1 MRIFVHSKENNLV
14 AEPEQNQTTVTKER
28 KESSMSDEG
37 QIGSET
43 DLKVHIENDL
53 DIKEDKTHNTETIRD
68 SMDELVSETNKSGQI
83 GDMLQESMEDVIP
96 EKNDILLNTSKPIH
110 EGGELENSVSN
121 DTTLNEQSN
130 NLDKELESLGNEF
143 GITNKDRENEHLNSE
158 ETQAPHNNDNNGVQS
173 DDVNEQLNKIDMDVD
188 MGSTSHIGITDE
200 EFERR
205 IQEVMS
211 TAAPSDST
219 SNKPNEINEQE
230 NSQSKEKIIEINE
243 NIEDSHSGIASND
256 ENKQDSK
263 EHSDNNIDN
272 VISEEMQMELDKM
285 ESSDNLENNDNNN
298 EDSNKNFD
306 IDKVLTKDD
315 KQITENH
322 EQNQQSILSQLD
334 DIEKMTQTTQDTEM
348 TSGNDPVSVQTATE
362 LEPVKEKQLAETKIS
377 DIPTIEEIE
386 TEPVVEEVKQEMYN
400 GISIQSDSSLL
411 TDVTKSDA
419 LAEYKKLIN
428 GSAKIN
434 TDIILNAQLS
444 ALPLAFSAPQYLP
457 FDVQFLIN
465 TLPILDNLS
474 TQILR
479 ILAQGPYQK
488 IMEMVTNTD
497 TFTGKA
503 FENLIKI
510 FEDTKIH
517 YGSQTNPFFTV
528 ENITGGLWKF
538 GADPPSFL
546 KGLEDT
552 VEGTLRKIN
561 LSTFLLATLGL
572 VDLGFF
578 FLNEAF
584 LDVFCPPQNLDPA
597 QSMSELENHDSV
609 SSASS
614 FIDSDRFKLALTS
627 RSSTKFLKSQA
638 VLYLELKT
646 QAYISAIELGD
657 RAKEEIIQDLFPDN
671 LGEILIRRRDPTFNP
686 NNPLKKKISRNSTMF
701 TPAELDFLSRCDSRK
716 KTLISYSSES
726 GLMEAYEWVK
736 FLNDLLEYVSK
747 NVGFLI
753 WGPRGRVSHELAR
766 YKRSTAAESSSEMEE
781 QAGNK
786 KLKTNGGGPF
796 TTTTLES
803 NSSSATSDVINS
815 DNVNSAGKNG
825 NNGKKDASNKKSGES
840 KTKPKTE
847 TPEGEEF
854 NYYGNSTDT
863 KSSKTNRQ
871 NRPSAFRRTWSEEE
885 EDALREGLKLQDTHW
900 TAILEL
906 FGAGGKISEALKNRN
921 PLQLKDKAR
930 NWKLHYLRNSLEL
943 PSYLKNVTG
952 DLSNED
958 KLKRDASLNLRRPN
972 SGKT

>member
-1 MRIFVHSKENNLV
+1 MSVHFEEDNLV
-14 AEPEQNQTTVTKER
+14 GQPEQNQTKDTTER
-28 KESSMSDEG
+28 QGSSMGDEE
-37 QIGSET
+37 QTTSET
-43 DLKVHIENDL
+43 DPKVSIANDS
-53 DIKEDKTHNTETIRD
+53 DIKEENLQNKETVSDSTGDLVTEN
-68 SMDELVSETNKSGQI
+68 NKPLQTEE
-83 GDMLQESMEDVIP
+83 MLQEHIVNVIA
-96 EKNDILLNTSKPIH
+96 EKKDTNLNTSKPIPA
-110 EGGELENSVSN
+110 GNELQNPTSN
-121 DTTLNEQSN
+121 DTSLNDQSN
-130 NLDKELESLGNEF
+130 ILDKTLESLGNEF
-143 GITNKDRENEHLNSE
+143 GLSNKDHENEHLNSE
-158 ETQAPHNNDNNGVQS
+158 ERSAQKNNDINKIQS

-188 MGSTSHIGITDE
+188 MDSTSHIGITDE

-211 TAAPSDST
+211 TANPSDST
-219 SNKPNEINEQE
+219 SNKHNEKDEQE
-230 NSQSKEKIIEINE
+230 NPQKTKEKSIEINE
-243 NIEDSHSGIASND
+243 NIENSHPDNASND
-256 ENKQDSK
+256 ESKQGTNEQK
-263 EHSDNNIDN
+263 GNHIDN
-272 VISEEMQMELDKM
+272 VISEEMQMELDKI
-285 ESSDNLENNDNNN
+285 ESRDYLENNNNNN
-298 EDSNKNFD
+298 EESNKNFD
-306 IDKVLTKDD
+306 IERVITKDD
-315 KQITENH
+315 KQTIDH

-334 DIEKMTQTTQDTEM
+334 DIEKMTQTAQDEEV
-348 TSGNDPVSVQTATE
+348 SNNKVSVQAATE
-362 LEPVKEKQLAETKIS
+362 LEPVKEKQLADPKVS
-377 DIPTIEEIE
+377 DVSTVEEPESENVIEEK
-386 TEPVVEEVKQEMYN
+386 KQEMYN
-400 GISIQSDSSLL
+400 GISIPSDSSLL
-411 TDVTKSDA
+411 TDVTKSEA

-428 GSAKIN
+428 GSARIN

-465 TLPILDNLS
+465 TLPVLDNLS

-510 FEDTKIH
+510 FEDTKVH

-597 QSMSELENHDSV
+597 QSMSELENLDSV
-609 SSASS
+609 SSAAS
-614 FIDSDRFKLALTS
+614 FVDSDRFKLALTS

-671 LGEILIRRRDPTFNP
+671 LGEILIRRRDPNFNP

-716 KTLISYSSES
+716 KTLISYSTES

-766 YKRSTAAESSSEMEE
+766 YKRSNTAESLGDVEE
-781 QAGNK
+781 QTGIK
-786 KLKTNGGGPF
+786 KLKTNGGTPF
-796 TTTTLES
+796 TTATLES
-803 NSSSATSDVINS
+803 NSSSTTSDVKNS
-815 DNVNSAGKNG
+815 DSDNSANENG
-825 NNGKKDASNKKSGES
+825 NSGKKDHSNRKSGES
-840 KTKPKTE
+840 KVKVKTE
-847 TPEGEEF
+847 TPEAEEF
-854 NYYGNSTDT
+854 NYYGNS

-885 EDALREGLKLQDTHW
+885 EDALREGLKLRDTHW

-958 KLKRDASLNLRRPN
+958 KLRRDASLNLRRPN
-972 SGKT
+972 SGKP

>member
-1 MRIFVHSKENNLV
+1 MSDHSEEDNLV
-14 AEPEQNQTTVTKER
+14 GQPEQNQTIDTTER
-28 KESSMSDEG
+28 QGSSMGDEE
-37 QIGSET
+37 QTTSET
-43 DLKVHIENDL
+43 DPKVSIANDS
-53 DIKEDKTHNTETIRD
+53 DIKEENLQNKETVSDSTGDLVTENNKP
-68 SMDELVSETNKSGQI
+68 LQSEE
-83 GDMLQESMEDVIP
+83 MLQEHIVNVIAD
-96 EKNDILLNTSKPIH
+96 KKDTNLNTSKPIPA
-110 EGGELENSVSN
+110 GNELQNSTSN
-121 DTTLNEQSN
+121 DTSLNDQSN
-130 NLDKELESLGNEF
+130 ILDKTLESLGNEF
-143 GITNKDRENEHLNSE
+143 GLSNKDHENEHLNSE
-158 ETQAPHNNDNNGVQS
+158 ERSAQKNNDINKIQS

-188 MGSTSHIGITDE
+188 MDSTSHIGITDE

-211 TAAPSDST
+211 TANPSDST
-219 SNKPNEINEQE
+219 SNKHNEKNEQE
-230 NSQSKEKIIEINE
+230 NPQTKEKSIEINGSIE
-243 NIEDSHSGIASND
+243 NSHPDNASSD
-256 ENKQDSK
+256 ESKQGSEEQK
-263 EHSDNNIDN
+263 GNHIDN
-272 VISEEMQMELDKM
+272 VISEEMQMELDKI
-285 ESSDNLENNDNNN
+285 ESRDYLENNNNNN
-298 EDSNKNFD
+298 EESNKNFD
-306 IDKVLTKDD
+306 IERVITKDD
-315 KQITENH
+315 KQTTDH
-322 EQNQQSILSQLD
+322 EQNRQSILSQLD
-334 DIEKMTQTTQDTEM
+334 DIEKMTQTAQDEEV
-348 TSGNDPVSVQTATE
+348 SNNKVSVKAATE
-362 LEPVKEKQLAETKIS
+362 LEPVKEKQLADPKVSDVSTVEEPESETV
-377 DIPTIEEIE
+377 IEEK
-386 TEPVVEEVKQEMYN
+386 KQEMYN
-400 GISIQSDSSLL
+400 GISIPSDSSLL
-411 TDVTKSDA
+411 TDVTKSEA

-428 GSAKIN
+428 GSARIN

-465 TLPILDNLS
+465 TLPVLDNLS

-510 FEDTKIH
+510 FEDTKVH

-597 QSMSELENHDSV
+597 QSMSELENLDSV
-609 SSASS
+609 SSAAS
-614 FIDSDRFKLALTS
+614 FVDSDRFKLALTS

-671 LGEILIRRRDPTFNP
+671 LGEILIRRRDPNFIP

-716 KTLISYSSES
+716 KTLISYSTES

-766 YKRSTAAESSSEMEE
+766 YKRSNTSESLGDVEE
-781 QAGNK
+781 QTGNK
-786 KLKTNGGGPF
+786 KLKTNGGTPF
-796 TTTTLES
+796 TTATLES
-803 NSSSATSDVINS
+803 NSSSTTSDAKNS
-815 DNVNSAGKNG
+815 DNDNSANENG
-825 NNGKKDASNKKSGES
+825 NSGKKDLSNKKSGEL
-840 KTKPKTE
+840 KVKVKTE
-847 TPEGEEF
+847 TPEAEEF

-885 EDALREGLKLQDTHW
+885 EDALREGLKLRDTHW

-958 KLKRDASLNLRRPN
+958 KLRRDASLNLRRPN
-972 SGKT
+972 SGKP

>member
-1 MRIFVHSKENNLV
+1 MSVHSEEDNLV
-14 AEPEQNQTTVTKER
+14 GQPEQNQTIDTTER
-28 KESSMSDEG
+28 QGSSMGDEE
-37 QIGSET
+37 QTTSET
-43 DLKVHIENDL
+43 DPKVSIANDS
-53 DIKEDKTHNTETIRD
+53 DIKEENLQNKETVSDSTGDLVTEN
-68 SMDELVSETNKSGQI
+68 NKPLQTEE
-83 GDMLQESMEDVIP
+83 MLQERIVNVIA
-96 EKNDILLNTSKPIH
+96 EKKDTNLNTSKPIPAGN
-110 EGGELENSVSN
+110 EPQNSTSN
-121 DTTLNEQSN
+121 DTSLNDQSN
-130 NLDKELESLGNEF
+130 ILDKTLESLGNEF
-143 GITNKDRENEHLNSE
+143 GLSNKDHENEHLNSE
-158 ETQAPHNNDNNGVQS
+158 ERSAQKNNDINKIQS

-188 MGSTSHIGITDE
+188 MDSTSHIGITDE

-211 TAAPSDST
+211 TANPSDST
-219 SNKPNEINEQE
+219 SNKHNEKDEKE
-230 NSQSKEKIIEINE
+230 NPQKTKEKSIEINE
-243 NIEDSHSGIASND
+243 NIENSHPDNASND
-256 ENKQDSK
+256 ESKQGTNEQK
-263 EHSDNNIDN
+263 GNHINN
-272 VISEEMQMELDKM
+272 VISEEMQMELDKI
-285 ESSDNLENNDNNN
+285 ESRDYLENNNNNN
-298 EDSNKNFD
+298 EESNKNFD
-306 IDKVLTKDD
+306 IERVISKDD
-315 KQITENH
+315 NQTTDH

-334 DIEKMTQTTQDTEM
+334 DIEKMTQTAQDEEVPIR
-348 TSGNDPVSVQTATE
+348 NDKVSAKTATE
-362 LEPVKEKQLAETKIS
+362 LEPVKEKQLADPKVSDVSTVEEPESETV
-377 DIPTIEEIE
+377 IEEK
-386 TEPVVEEVKQEMYN
+386 KQEMYN
-400 GISIQSDSSLL
+400 GISIPSDSSLL
-411 TDVTKSDA
+411 TDVTKSEA

-428 GSAKIN
+428 GSARIN

-465 TLPILDNLS
+465 TLPVLDNLS

-510 FEDTKIH
+510 FEDTKVH

-597 QSMSELENHDSV
+597 QSMSELENLDSV
-609 SSASS
+609 SSAAS
-614 FIDSDRFKLALTS
+614 FVDSDRFKLALTS

-671 LGEILIRRRDPTFNP
+671 LGEILIRRRDPNFNP

-716 KTLISYSSES
+716 KTLISYSTES

-766 YKRSTAAESSSEMEE
+766 YKRSNTAESLGDVEE
-781 QAGNK
+781 QTGIK
-786 KLKTNGGGPF
+786 KLKTNGGTPF
-796 TTTTLES
+796 TAATLES
-803 NSSSATSDVINS
+803 NSSSTTSDAKNS
-815 DNVNSAGKNG
+815 DNDNSANENG
-825 NNGKKDASNKKSGES
+825 NSSKKDLSNKKSGEP
-840 KTKPKTE
+840 KVKVKTE
-847 TPEGEEF
+847 TPEAEEF

-885 EDALREGLKLQDTHW
+885 EDALREGLKLRDTHW

-958 KLKRDASLNLRRPN
+958 KLRRDASLNLRRPN
-972 SGKT
+972 SGKP